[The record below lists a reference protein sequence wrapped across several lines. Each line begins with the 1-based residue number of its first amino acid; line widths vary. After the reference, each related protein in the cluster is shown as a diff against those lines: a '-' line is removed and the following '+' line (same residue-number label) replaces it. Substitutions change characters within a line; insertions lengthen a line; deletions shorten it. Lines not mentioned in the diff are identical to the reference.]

1 MANSHSGMKLLS
13 QYRQRAV
20 PNYAPLV
27 LMNLTANH
35 ANHADRKNHPRRGCS
50 RGSSISRFTASD
62 QCLGNL
68 TSDGRWTYIWD
79 AENRLV
85 KLAAGTGV
93 GPQISL
99 QFDYDHQGRRIRQR
113 VWNNKTWIGN
123 PTNDVRYVYDGWN
136 LLASLNSASSVRQ
149 AYLWGLDLSGTLQG
163 AGGVGGLLAITDAS
177 QGSHFC
183 AYDGNGN
190 VTALV
195 KADGSGLSAQYEYG
209 PFGELLRA
217 TGPMAKANPF
227 RFSTKYQ
234 DDETDLLNYGYRYYD
249 PSTGRWPNRDP
260 LGERGGRNLYGFV
273 RNNPISL
280 FDYLGLKC
288 TEAIGKNGQPR
299 IIFDPAP
306 PKGGWKAV
314 SLDFEKG
321 GSAQAQLIDT
331 ISVTWEASVVVMC
344 KCDSCYEMRHGVRTH
359 EDQENGAWLSAD
371 PTQLPTSPFP
381 VATKILEIIGG
392 LIADEI
398 LGNFAIPIPAD
409 AKNGEEMVNAV
420 KTLVARRPTQPY
432 QGQWKDGKSP
442 CDK

>member
-1 MANSHSGMKLLS
+1 
-13 QYRQRAV
+13 
-20 PNYAPLV
+20 
-27 LMNLTANH
+27 MNAIRH
-35 ANHADRKNHPRRGCS
+35 AARPRR
-50 RGSSISRFTASD
+50 
-62 QCLGNL
+62 L
-68 TSDGRWTYIWD
+68 
-79 AENRLV
+79 
-85 KLAAGTGV
+85 
-93 GPQISL
+93 
-99 QFDYDHQGRRIRQR
+99 RQR
-113 VWNNKTWIGN
+113 VWNNPLGSGN
-123 PTNDVRYVYDGWN
+123 PTNDVRYVYDDWN
-136 LLASLNSASSVRQ
+136 LVAILDHQSSIL
-149 AYLWGLDLSGTLQG
+149 YSFTWGLDLSGSLQD
-163 AGGVGGLLAITDAS
+163 AGGVGGLLFMTVH
-177 QGSHFC
+177 QGSEAGIYC
-183 AYDGNGN
+183 YGYDGNGN
-190 VTALV
+190 ITALV
-195 KADGSGLSAQYEYG
+195 KASDGTLAAQYTYG

-227 RFSTKYQ
+227 RFSTKYT
-234 DDETDLLNYGYRYYD
+234 DNETDLIYYGYRYYD